1 MIYPDGLILKIH
13 DQLGFII
20 PKGSRQAAGG
30 SRDANEVVSP
40 KDLELSRTFWRIFG
54 YLLLVF
60 VDSWVVYIYIYNY
73 NIYIYITQLCML
85 GPFLPEV

>member
-1 MIYPDGLILKIH
+1 MIIYPDGLIKIH

-30 SRDANEVVSP
+30 SRDANEGVSP

-54 YLLLVF
+54 YLLLIF
-60 VDSWVVYIYIYNY
+60 VDSWVVYIYII
-73 NIYIYITQLCML
+73 IYIYITQLCML
-85 GPFLPEV
+85 GHFLPEV